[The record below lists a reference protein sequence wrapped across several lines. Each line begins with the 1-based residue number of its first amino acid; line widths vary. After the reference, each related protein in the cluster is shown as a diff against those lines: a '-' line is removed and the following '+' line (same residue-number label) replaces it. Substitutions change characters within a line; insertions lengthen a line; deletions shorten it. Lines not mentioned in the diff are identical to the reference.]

1 MNKLLNVLIV
11 WLLLAAIPFQGV
23 AAASMLACAPAQAHM
38 AMSPE
43 HCAMMG
49 KGQHHH
55 AADSVKKVDAHAGTD
70 AGTDHSSQHHPSGS
84 KCSTCASCCCVAALA
99 PPAPVTRAPVETS
112 AAVAFRADDSA
123 VARVHLALPERPP
136 KHFADLT

>member
-1 MNKLLNVLIV
+1 VNKLLNVLFV

-38 AMSPE
+38 TMAPE

-49 KGQHHH
+49 KGQHHA
-55 AADSVKKVDAHAGTD
+55 AADNGASVDAHATI
-70 AGTDHSSQHHPSGS
+70 DHPSQHHQSGS

-99 PPAPVTRAPVETS
+99 PPAPVTRAPVET
-112 AAVAFRADDSA
+112 AATVAFHADDTA
-123 VARVHLALPERPP
+123 VARVHLDLPERPP

>member
-1 MNKLLNVLIV
+1 VNKLLNVLIV
-11 WLLLAAIPFQGV
+11 WFLLAAIPFQGV

-38 AMSPE
+38 AMAPE

-49 KGQHHH
+49 QGQHHA
-55 AADSVKKVDAHAGTD
+55 AADSVNKVGVD
-70 AGTDHSSQHHPSGS
+70 AGTDHSSQHHQSGS

-112 AAVAFRADDSA
+112 AAVAFHADDSA
-123 VARVHLALPERPP
+123 VALVDLALPERPP